1 MSLTISPLM
10 LTNATFS
17 SAFLHQWCGGGVRA
31 GVGPADAIP
40 LLKNVQYL
48 LPGNRRGGRS
58 SRVVAKYH
66 F

>member
-10 LTNATFS
+10 LTNDIFS

-40 LLKNVQYL
+40 LLKMFNTFSQVI
-48 LPGNRRGGRS
+48 GEEVE
-58 SRVVAKYH
+58 VVE
-66 F
+66 